1 MTLVDLCTQDGLN
14 LYFWEMLLIRMLEK
28 KDHPT
33 GSMDSSGIVGLLC
46 LLVNYPSFDLETSI
60 KQLCCACSLKGIADK
75 TSLEKHDDESLW

>member
-1 MTLVDLCTQDGLN
+1 MYPRWFKLVFLGNASNQNVG
-14 LYFWEMLLIRMLEK
+14 K

-75 TSLEKHDDESLW
+75 NKLRKA

>member
-60 KQLCCACSLKGIADK
+60 KQLCCVCSLKGIADK